1 MECCTNF
8 LTGNWSI
15 CQKKEV
21 VPLAS
26 KARQKA
32 VIRYTKNNYDRLE
45 ARAPKGQGEE
55 VKAHAKRNGE
65 SLNAFL
71 LRAIQE
77 TMQRDKE
84 KTT

>member
-1 MECCTNF
+1 MA
-8 LTGNWSI
+8 
-15 CQKKEV
+15 
-21 VPLAS
+21 PAS
-26 KARQKA
+26 KSQQKA
-32 VIRYTKNNYDRLE
+32 VTRYTKKTYDRLE

-71 LRAIQE
+71 LRAIRE
-77 TMQRDKE
+77 TMQRDIEAGDKQIKE